1 MMLIGMHRND
11 IGDADNGDDQ
21 WWQSQIKMLIVM
33 LMMMLMM
40 TQLRCSV
47 FLLSDHPSQSFLRSW
62 IGKKQSIF
70 MKYLLSKSAITNY
83 HYLCRSRSLPCLTDP
98 FRSALKR
105 LGLWSLAKGI
115 PTKGVFVCNASTRLE
130 IILRFLIFSWAH
142 GHLAVDF
149 FHFPWCWQEI

>member
-1 MMLIGMHRND
+1 MILMGMLRND

-21 WWQSQIKMLIVM
+21 WWQLQIMMLIVM

-62 IGKKQSIF
+62 IGKKQCLF
-70 MKYLLSKSAITNY
+70 MIYLSFKSPITNFR
-83 HYLCRSRSLPCLTDP
+83 YLCRSRPLTCLTNP

-130 IILRFLIFSWAH
+130 IILRFLIFSRAN